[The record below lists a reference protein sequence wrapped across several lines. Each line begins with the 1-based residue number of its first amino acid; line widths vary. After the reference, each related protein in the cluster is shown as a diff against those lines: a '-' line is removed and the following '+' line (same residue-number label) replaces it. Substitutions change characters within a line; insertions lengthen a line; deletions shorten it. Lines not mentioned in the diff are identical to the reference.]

1 MAPTKNRPAY
11 VHHRPT
17 GQARVRIAGKD
28 FYLGKFGTPESR
40 EKYEELVTAWL
51 SDQDPRH
58 VALTIDD
65 LALLFLDFAKTYY
78 RHRDGTET
86 RSTNH
91 FRQALRPV
99 IQLYGQT
106 LVRDFGLQSTIAM
119 ENLLLGA
126 VCRAA

>member
-1 MAPTKNRPAY
+1 MSLSKRKPAY
-11 VHHRPT
+11 LLHRPT
-17 GQARVRIAGKD
+17 GQARVRISGKD
-28 FYLGKFGTPESR
+28 TYLGKFGTPESR

-99 IQLYGQT
+99 FSSMGKP
-106 LVRDFGLQSTIAM
+106 
-119 ENLLLGA
+119 
-126 VCRAA
+126 